1 VRRLGWLRW
10 LAALVAMLGLA
21 HAQFAVGPDPAAVAD
36 EAVEAWLERARDYDL
51 FALASDSPAAFCEE
65 LAAFGQDP
73 RLAAATTVNLDDRRE
88 VATDAD
94 ETRLYSYPARLGDA
108 TLARVQ
114 VLVVQE
120 GDAWRAEAVRLHVE
134 GASMRLPQFIQTP
147 TAGFIFIAISLYLL
161 YLLTRPSWFRQLLAQ
176 GWEVIKAHKG
186 IVIVTVVMLYGA
198 YGLGSLFGA
207 SLPECQEAIAVLVG
221 GALGDAGVI
230 DVLQQD
236 NVPVTAAV
244 ITYWNFLNGT
254 LLTTLTPALFF
265 AVPAY
270 LINLLRFFV
279 LGVALAPVGPQA
291 QLLIFHLP
299 VIVIELLAYILVT
312 AGGGIFL
319 MTLIREGFAGF
330 REGVRRLFLM
340 VPIAFLLLVIGAW
353 YESYEI
359 LRLIPMFT
367 GSP

>member
-1 VRRLGWLRW
+1 LLRW
-10 LAALVAMLGLA
+10 LVTLLAVVGVAQ
-21 HAQFAVGPDPAAVAD
+21 AQFAVGPDPETVAD

-65 LAAFGQDP
+65 LALFGQDP
-73 RLAAATTVNLDDRRE
+73 RLVAATTVNLDDRRE
-88 VATDAD
+88 VATDTE
-94 ETRLYSYPARLGDA
+94 ETRLYSYAARLGDA

-114 VLVVQE
+114 VLLTQE
-120 GDAWRAEAVRLHVE
+120 GDAWRADVIRLQVE
-134 GASMRLPQFIQTP
+134 GASMQLPQFIQTP
-147 TAGFIFIAISLYLL
+147 AAGFAFIAFSLYLL

-176 GWEVIKAHKG
+176 GWEVIKTHRG
-186 IVIVTVVMLYGA
+186 IVIGTVVALYGT

-207 SLPECQEAIAVLVG
+207 NLPECQEAIAILVG
-221 GALGDAGVI
+221 GTLGDTGVI

-236 NVPVTAAV
+236 NLPVTAAV

-291 QLLIFHLP
+291 GLLVFHLP

-319 MTLIREGFAGF
+319 MTLIRKGFAGF
-330 REGVRRLFLM
+330 REGVRYLFLM